1 MDDENELKKSVQEA
15 LENWGRR
22 LLESITQI
30 FRAMEAEGHLEGI
43 TAAEVQEMAG
53 QQLGKSLER
62 LEMAAGKSVE
72 EITYG
77 SFVDDLV
84 DELDPPEPP
93 HIQA

>member
-15 LENWGRR
+15 IENWGRR
-22 LLESITQI
+22 LLGSIAEI
-30 FRAMEAEGHLEGI
+30 FRAMEREGTLEGI

-53 QQLGKSLER
+53 RQLDKSLER
-62 LEMAAGKSVE
+62 LEAAAGKSVE

-77 SFVDDLV
+77 SFVDDLL
-84 DELDPPEPP
+84 DDLDPPEPP